1 MTRAQIY
8 IYIYIKKDTV
18 FLFDH
23 AVQHAGYLVP
33 QTGTETVPPAVA

>member
-8 IYIYIKKDTV
+8 IYKKKMDTV